1 MERLSKS
8 INVLNDVAMGRRKAD
23 LVLDGCSLVSV
34 YTGEIVPDTQVAV
47 VNGRIAYVGSD
58 ASHTIGSKTKTIH
71 LGGKYLVPG
80 FADPHT
86 HIDQF
91 VMPQYLAEKSLLHG
105 TTTLFADS
113 IDITSVA
120 GYKGFSAFQKM
131 TKYAPLRIFHTIPG
145 GLPVDPKFSSAKSTV
160 SQEKS
165 AQRNSDTVGLGEV
178 FSWTKV

>member
-8 INVLNDVAMGRRKAD
+8 INVLNDVAMGRRKSD

-91 VMPQYLAEKSLLHG
+91 VMPQYLAEKSLYMEQLPY
-105 TTTLFADS
+105 LQIS
-113 IDITSVA
+113 IEFYASCDPWICNLCPGKHLTKPDCIRIT
-120 GYKGFSAFQKM
+120 
-131 TKYAPLRIFHTIPG
+131 
-145 GLPVDPKFSSAKSTV
+145 
-160 SQEKS
+160 
-165 AQRNSDTVGLGEV
+165 
-178 FSWTKV
+178 

>member
-91 VMPQYLAEKSLLHG
+91 VMPQYLAELIQSGLVRCFPGQRLQ
-105 TTTLFADS
+105 
-113 IDITSVA
+113 I
-120 GYKGFSAFQKM
+120 
-131 TKYAPLRIFHTIPG
+131 RIAARCVKLDMH
-145 GLPVDPKFSSAKSTV
+145 
-160 SQEKS
+160 
-165 AQRNSDTVGLGEV
+165 
-178 FSWTKV
+178 

>member
-145 GLPVDPKFSSAKSTV
+145 CRTIVCYCNIT
-160 SQEKS
+160 
-165 AQRNSDTVGLGEV
+165 
-178 FSWTKV
+178 

>member
-1 MERLSKS
+1 M
-8 INVLNDVAMGRRKAD
+8 LNDVAMGRRKAD

-58 ASHTIGSKTKTIH
+58 AAHTIGSKTTIIH

-91 VMPQYLAEKSLLHG
+91 VMANILPSLAIAMPPPDELASFAARAMSCSLVPS
-105 TTTLFADS
+105 TIKLFS
-113 IDITSVA
+113 
-120 GYKGFSAFQKM
+120 
-131 TKYAPLRIFHTIPG
+131 
-145 GLPVDPKFSSAKSTV
+145 
-160 SQEKS
+160 
-165 AQRNSDTVGLGEV
+165 
-178 FSWTKV
+178 

>member
-8 INVLNDVAMGRRKAD
+8 INVLNDVAMGRRKSD

-80 FADPHT
+80 FAP
-86 HIDQF
+86 
-91 VMPQYLAEKSLLHG
+91 S
-105 TTTLFADS
+105 S
-113 IDITSVA
+113 
-120 GYKGFSAFQKM
+120 
-131 TKYAPLRIFHTIPG
+131 YAH
-145 GLPVDPKFSSAKSTV
+145 
-160 SQEKS
+160 
-165 AQRNSDTVGLGEV
+165 
-178 FSWTKV
+178 

>member
-120 GYKGFSAFQKM
+120 GYKGFSA
-131 TKYAPLRIFHTIPG
+131 KYCGITNWSMC
-145 GLPVDPKFSSAKSTV
+145 V
-160 SQEKS
+160 
-165 AQRNSDTVGLGEV
+165 
-178 FSWTKV
+178 

>member
-1 MERLSKS
+1 MFQCIR
-8 INVLNDVAMGRRKAD
+8 
-23 LVLDGCSLVSV
+23 
-34 YTGEIVPDTQVAV
+34 EIVPDTQVAV

-113 IDITSVA
+113 IEKVTKKVTRILTCPECKKKFNTYGIRIKKFELVA
-120 GYKGFSAFQKM
+120 A
-131 TKYAPLRIFHTIPG
+131 
-145 GLPVDPKFSSAKSTV
+145 
-160 SQEKS
+160 
-165 AQRNSDTVGLGEV
+165 
-178 FSWTKV
+178 

>member
-1 MERLSKS
+1 
-8 INVLNDVAMGRRKAD
+8 MGRRKSD

-120 GYKGFSAFQKM
+120 GYVGIFCGFQKM
-131 TKYAPLRIFHTIPG
+131 TKYALRFIFHKIHRT
-145 GLPVDPKFSSAKSTV
+145 SSRSIIQLCKLWHLQLF
-160 SQEKS
+160 QERLCT
-165 AQRNSDTVGLGEV
+165 RNYDTVGLGEV
-178 FSWTKV
+178 FSWTKVTNKRSQHEA

>member
-105 TTTLFADS
+105 TTHFSTPICRFNRY
-113 IDITSVA
+113 
-120 GYKGFSAFQKM
+120 YKCS
-131 TKYAPLRIFHTIPG
+131 RIQGIFCISKN
-145 GLPVDPKFSSAKSTV
+145 DKI
-160 SQEKS
+160 
-165 AQRNSDTVGLGEV
+165 
-178 FSWTKV
+178 

>member
-91 VMPQYLAEKSLLHG
+91 VMPQYLAEKSLFSHG
-105 TTTLFADS
+105 TIFLQFQEDLP
-113 IDITSVA
+113 DIV
-120 GYKGFSAFQKM
+120 
-131 TKYAPLRIFHTIPG
+131 
-145 GLPVDPKFSSAKSTV
+145 SAKSVGSWHEIIQRIVLRSLFVTFVQENTSPSPTV
-160 SQEKS
+160 SELRS
-165 AQRNSDTVGLGEV
+165 AD
-178 FSWTKV
+178 FS

>member
-91 VMPQYLAEKSLLHG
+91 VMPQYLAENPLYPATLVISIESANSVVVPCKS
-105 TTTLFADS
+105 D
-113 IDITSVA
+113 
-120 GYKGFSAFQKM
+120 FSA
-131 TKYAPLRIFHTIPG
+131 KYCGITNWSMC
-145 GLPVDPKFSSAKSTV
+145 V
-160 SQEKS
+160 
-165 AQRNSDTVGLGEV
+165 
-178 FSWTKV
+178 